1 MERIKNWF
9 IKHKKLWLQIVD
21 ILFTLAVFFAGLMLG
36 STYCHP
42 KSIASADPWAG
53 DTATFDIPF
62 GGLTYI
68 PPGDNPSMSRVTISI
83 PNFVGTQYGSSN
95 NNELYFSNSFMVGG
109 LYGQVDYYE
118 YATYVDGYLTR
129 DINVSSNPFAG
140 FAGFSLVASDFVL
153 SRSLIDYYTDYSEYF
168 RVFDYTNDV
177 SLLYK
182 PTLSGLV
189 LNPYNETISLV
200 TTEITEQD
208 VYRDDLNY
216 WSMLDAFYL
225 DCKQAIGATND
236 IPVLVSGFR
245 MSIDLNTVLNGDAT
259 WVHLAFKIPTQV
271 VQYRSTSLSTYN
283 AYIASLVEEADL
295 DILGML
301 TESINSILSIEIFP
315 NVSFITL
322 LSIALAIPLVVWLLK
337 AWLGG

>member
-1 MERIKNWF
+1 MDKIKKWF
-9 IKHKKLWLQIVD
+9 IKHKRKLLCVLLLLCVWLHGIVTASC
-21 ILFTLAVFFAGLMLG
+21 INK
-36 STYCHP
+36 H
-42 KSIASADPWAG
+42 SIACADMWAG

-62 GGLTYI
+62 GGFTYI
-68 PPGDNPSMSRVTISI
+68 PPGDNTSMSRVTVSI
-83 PNFVGTQYGSSN
+83 PTFVGNQYGSSN
-95 NNELYFSNSFMVGG
+95 NNEIYFSNTFLIGG
-109 LYGQVDYYE
+109 NYGQLDYYE

-168 RVFDYTNDV
+168 QVFDYINDIP
-177 SLLYK
+177 LLYK

-189 LNPYNETISLV
+189 VHPYSNNVVLV

-216 WSMLDAFYL
+216 WSMLDAFYF
-225 DCKQAIGATND
+225 DCKQALGVTND
-236 IPVLVSGFR
+236 VPILVSGFR
-245 MSIDLNTVLNGDAT
+245 MSIDINTVLNGDT
-259 WVHLAFKIPTQV
+259 SFVQIRFNIPTRI
-271 VQYRSTSLSTYN
+271 VQYRSTAISSYN
-283 AYIASLVEEADL
+283 AYLGSIVGSVNVDP
-295 DILGML
+295 LGMIVR
-301 TESINSILSIEIFP
+301 SVNSILSIEIFP
-315 NVSFITL
+315 NVSFLTL